1 MLLMFRCKSCGF
13 VFREPVAL
21 WRTVKVTDVEATT
34 TDGTL
39 TRPFKVCPRCYSD
52 AIEVLDD
59 EN

>member
-1 MLLMFRCKSCGF
+1 MLRCKNCGF
-13 VFREPVAL
+13 VFIQPIEL
-21 WRTVKVTDVEATT
+21 WRTVKVTDVETTT

-39 TRPFKVCPRCYSD
+39 TYSFRVCPRCYSD